1 MLYSDAD
8 LLLTTDNDH
17 MSYSIIKLNRIYDN
31 YQLSKLR
38 QHWNITKSTYFD
50 SYETY
55 LTT

>member
-1 MLYSDAD
+1 VLYSDAD